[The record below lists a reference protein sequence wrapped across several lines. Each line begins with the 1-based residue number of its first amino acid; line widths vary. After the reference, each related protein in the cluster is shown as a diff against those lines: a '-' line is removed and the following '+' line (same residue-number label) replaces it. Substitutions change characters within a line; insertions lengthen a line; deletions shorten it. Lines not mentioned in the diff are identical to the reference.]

1 MYPPDFGD
9 GPVYDWPAIIT
20 SRQNPNPWLP
30 GDAERGRYIENPHHP
45 CRWSCWLCQGHRF
58 QGKRFRFVTEL
69 YEHVF
74 SEHWDKGEVF
84 RNNPRYYP
92 RCDQCCEYVHDSSC
106 AHPRDFQCHHQG
118 FLNVSSTLADE
129 PFATLGEVMVHY
141 TAFHPPEIA
150 GQAHW
155 MYVNRDTWPPPDIH
169 DE

>member
-1 MYPPDFGD
+1 MALSTTGPPSSHLARILTLGFQVMLSVD
-9 GPVYDWPAIIT
+9 GT
-20 SRQNPNPWLP
+20 SKTLTIRA
-30 GDAERGRYIENPHHP
+30 G
-45 CRWSCWLCQGHRF
+45 WLCQGHRF

-118 FLNVSSTLADE
+118 FFNVSSTLADE